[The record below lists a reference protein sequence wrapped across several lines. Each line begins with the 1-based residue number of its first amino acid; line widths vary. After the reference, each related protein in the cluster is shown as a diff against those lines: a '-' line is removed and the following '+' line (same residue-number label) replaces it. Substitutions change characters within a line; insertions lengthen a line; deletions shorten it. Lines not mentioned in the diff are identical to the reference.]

1 MGLQHP
7 DGDERRTQPSPK
19 GSHPGQPH
27 GAAQPSRV
35 SSAQPFPAGLGE
47 IKAVQS
53 PSVCFRP
60 LWSMCWGWRVNR
72 HQSQLAKHR
81 MLSTQLH
88 SGTAEPVA
96 PALSARW
103 VWVVL
108 VLHRVQAA
116 GVVLS
121 PPPAPEEAHGQ
132 VTRSRL
138 LLVGSS
144 DTLLVLYFLSCQT
157 PLPSSVMLWLW
168 GCWSGFVLFHLML

>member
-103 VWVVL
+103 VL
-108 VLHRVQAA
+108 VLCGWCWCCIGCRQP
-116 GVVLS
+116 VLCC
-121 PPPAPEEAHGQ
+121 PHLQPQRKPTA
-132 VTRSRL
+132 RL
-138 LLVGSS
+138 QEVG
-144 DTLLVLYFLSCQT
+144 Y
-157 PLPSSVMLWLW
+157 
-168 GCWSGFVLFHLML
+168 CWSAAVTLCLCCTF